1 MPAITRRWQNPSNSA
16 SAATPRSPSETA
28 QTCNSTTWRPSA
40 LSKSISRGGSR
51 MRLYAPPG
59 TGFVKQLFEDLIRL
73 RADDAVSR
81 GNKGGNAGYAVL
93 ARFRPIGVDRVLE
106 PALGQDLAGFLRS
119 QPDRLRDVDQYV
131 AIADIASLDK
141 IRPVQFVVK
150 RLGARLGI
158 GPFAEVLGQP
168 AVV

>member
-40 LSKSISRGGSR
+40 LSKSMSRGGSR
-51 MRLYAPPG
+51 IRLYAPPG

-81 GNKGGNAGYAVL
+81 GNKRGNASYAVL
-93 ARFRPIGVDRVLE
+93 VRFRPIGIDRVLE
-106 PALGQDLAGFLRS
+106 AALGQDLACLHSR
-119 QPDRLRDVDQYV
+119 QTDRLCDVD
-131 AIADIASLDK
+131 
-141 IRPVQFVVK
+141 
-150 RLGARLGI
+150 
-158 GPFAEVLGQP
+158 
-168 AVV
+168 